1 MPETFDP
8 YYNWLGISPA
18 HQPPNHYQ
26 LLGLRLFEDEPAA
39 IEAAAEERKG
49 MLHTHQQGEHA
60 SLAGQM
66 LNEISLANACL
77 INDNRKA
84 AYDRGLK
91 QSFEAAKT
99 MIRQPKVLGAEQ
111 FIDLLDKRD
120 LLSAEVI
127 AGLRKQVGQAK
138 EPMPAASLAKRLVD
152 AGHLTAA
159 IAKRLLASRAEE
171 DISLSEPVPKE
182 QIKPRPAA
190 ASPSENLDNLEL
202 VPLDDEPTSKRTPAK
217 KRPPAK
223 PKPKSEQKPTQPA
236 TQQPATPAPYDS
248 LLEEEMSSFDSAA
261 ADTAELQP
269 LGGLA
274 EGSQFDAAGG
284 TSLSDKSGRKG
295 LRGLF
300 VRRRIGR
307 KANQWDSVL
316 MLLGGGGLLI
326 LVILL
331 LVLVWASIR
340 ESGDDLFQLAE
351 EQYRA
356 GSYTQA
362 IHRYNNYLEKA
373 PGHVSASIAR
383 VRRGLS
389 QLRQAT
395 ARGTRDWQNSLKTAK
410 QVLDEIA
417 PEKEFNQ
424 SHGDLAVMLLSIAE
438 GLAAQ
443 AQENPDESLVDQ
455 TNEAIDMMEKYVPKS
470 LRRADKIAEI
480 QASLALSVREI
491 GRSQAL
497 SEAIAA
503 MKKATAD
510 GNTPEAY
517 GFRKALLKQYPRLL
531 DDPQLGEA
539 LHEISLAQRDAVK
552 AVAQAQDPVAAE
564 PDSKVLAT
572 MVLTHRAAK
581 AEAPDAQGYVVF
593 AEADGSV
600 YGLDAAT
607 GKVLWQRF
615 VGFGHNGRSLS
626 FPPTAI
632 SAGPGSDALL
642 VDPSRHEVVRV
653 EATTGQPRW
662 RHPIGEPFDAH
673 PVVLGD
679 KILVATESGRLV
691 TIDAQSGRSTGY
703 VQLPQA
709 LPVAPEIDEKRSL
722 MFQAADHSNLF
733 MLDLERGQCKQVFH
747 LGHEVGSLT
756 IPPVLLSRYLMVVVN
771 DRVKDSLLHVLAI
784 EETDDGPT
792 LSAVQQI
799 RLKGHVDT
807 PLLVTGR
814 RVLVAT
820 DIGSVSAFEVT
831 MGEEDTPLKK
841 IAETRLEGQQK
852 RIRFPLVQG
861 GRLWIADQQFTRYDI
876 QASRGQLVPRWIA
889 DEGSAF
895 QQPPVIVGQAIV
907 HVRRKIRLP
916 GVLVSAVSMDE
927 PQHYWETQLATP
939 LAAQPL
945 VDRTDKSLLAVTTT
959 GTVFRLG
966 AAELQGDS
974 MIDQGI
980 AGLDSLELEGPIRD
994 AILVSTGVLAVS
1006 GGAGSKHVFAI
1017 NLKRPQPRFNRL
1029 ALPDPLG
1036 GRPIALGG
1044 GILIPTN
1051 LGQVFLLDPLTGG
1064 KLAEP
1069 FQPAL
1074 DGRTKFT
1081 WTPPIAVAQDR
1092 VVLADRQSGSIFHL
1106 SIKGQPTPQLALV
1119 GRGELSKAIVS
1130 PVGAVGEVVF
1140 VVDSDD
1146 MLRVFQLPRLT
1157 ELEADR
1163 QTLSGRCV
1171 WGPARVADHVMLVAD
1186 DGKHARLLCLDGSG
1200 KLLWQSE
1207 FPTGT
1212 PAGGPAK
1219 VGEQYVLA
1227 FTDGT
1232 LWGIDAATGQV
1243 LGKTEL
1249 GRPLGTGPIRL
1260 GSKLLLGGHD
1270 GNLYLVEP
1278 PQAE

>member
-1 MPETFDP
+1 MSETFDP
-8 YYNWLGISPA
+8 YYIWLGILPA
-18 HQPPNHYQ
+18 NQPPNHYQ
-26 LLGLRLFEDEPAA
+26 LLGLRLFEDEPEA
-39 IEAAAEERKG
+39 IETAAEERKG
-49 MLHTHQQGEHA
+49 MLHTHQQGQHA
-60 SLAGQM
+60 SLAMQL
-66 LNEISLANACL
+66 LNEISLARSCL
-77 INDNRKA
+77 TNDNRKA

-91 QSFEAAKT
+91 QSFEAGKT
-99 MIRQPKVLGAEQ
+99 SIRQLKVLGAEE
-111 FIDLLDKRD
+111 FLDLLDKRD
-120 LLSAEVI
+120 LLPAEVI
-127 AGLRKQVGQAK
+127 APLRKQVAQAT
-138 EPMPAASLAKRLVD
+138 EPIPAASLAKRLVD
-152 AGHLTAA
+152 AGHLTPA

-171 DISLSEPVPKE
+171 DISLAEPAPGE
-182 QIKPRPAA
+182 QIKPQPPAV
-190 ASPSENLDNLEL
+190 SLSDDLDAFEL
-202 VPLDDEPTSKRTPAK
+202 APLDDEPTAKRTPAR

-223 PKPKSEQKPTQPA
+223 PKPVQPA
-236 TQQPATPAPYDS
+236 AGKPATPTPSDS
-248 LLEEEMSSFDSAA
+248 LLEEELSSFDPAT
-261 ADTAELQP
+261 ADTAELEP

-274 EGSQFDAAGG
+274 GGSELDAAGG
-284 TSLSDKSGRKG
+284 TALSAGPNRKG

-307 KANQWDSVL
+307 KANQWDSSL
-316 MLLGGGGLLI
+316 MLLGGGGLLG
-326 LVILL
+326 LVILM
-331 LVLVWASIR
+331 LVLVWASLR
-340 ESGDDLFQLAE
+340 ESGDDLFQQAE

-362 IHRYNNYLEKA
+362 IHRYNHYLEKA
-373 PGHVSASIAR
+373 PGHGSASVAR

-389 QLRQAT
+389 QLRQVT
-395 ARGTRDWQNSLKTAK
+395 GRGTQDWQNSLKTAN
-410 QVLDEIA
+410 QVLGEIA

-455 TNEAIDMMEKYVPKS
+455 TNEAIAMMEKYVPKS

-517 GFRKALLKQYPRLL
+517 NLRKALLKQYPRLI
-531 DDPQLGEA
+531 DDPQLNEA
-539 LHEISLAQRDAVK
+539 LHEISLAQREAVK
-552 AVAQAQDPVAAE
+552 VVQQDQDPVTTE
-564 PDSKVLAT
+564 PDSQVLAT
-572 MVLTHRAAK
+572 MVLTHRAIK
-581 AEAPDAQGYVVF
+581 AEAPDTQGYVVF

-615 VGFGHNGRSLS
+615 VGFGQNGRSLS

-632 SAGPGSDALL
+632 SASPGSDALL
-642 VDPSRHEVVRV
+642 VDPLRHEVVRV
-653 EATTGQPRW
+653 EATTGRPRW

-673 PVVLGD
+673 PVILGD

-691 TIDAQSGRSTGY
+691 TLDTESGQSTGY
-703 VQLPQA
+703 IQLPQP
-709 LPVAPEIDEKRSL
+709 LPVAPDIDEKRSL
-722 MFQAADHSNLF
+722 IFQPADHSNLF
-733 MLDLERGQCKQVFH
+733 MLGLDGGQCKQVFH
-747 LGHEVGSLT
+747 LGHQLGSLT
-756 IPPVLLSRYLMVVVN
+756 VPPVLLSRYLMVAVN

-784 EETDDGPT
+784 EEGDDGPT
-792 LSAVQQI
+792 LRAVQQI

-831 MGEEDTPLKK
+831 MAEEDTPLKEV
-841 IAETRLEGQQK
+841 AETRLAGQQK

-861 GRLWIADQQFTRYDI
+861 GRLWIADQEFARYDI
-876 QASRGQLVPRWIA
+876 QASRALFVPRWIA

-895 QQPPVIVGQAIV
+895 QQPPVIVGQAII
-907 HVRRKIRLP
+907 HVRRKIGLP
-916 GVLVSAVSMDE
+916 GVLVSAVAMDE

-945 VDRTDKSLLAVTTT
+945 VDREDESLLAVTAT

-974 MIDQGI
+974 MIDRGI
-980 AGLDSLELEGPIRD
+980 ASLDSMELEGPVRNIL
-994 AILVSTGVLAVS
+994 LVSTGVLAVS
-1006 GGAGSKHVFAI
+1006 GDAGSKHVFAI
-1017 NLKRPQPRFNRL
+1017 DLKRPQPRFNRL

-1044 GILIPTN
+1044 GILVPTN
-1051 LGQVFLLDPLTGG
+1051 LGQVFLLDPISGG
-1064 KLAEP
+1064 KLAET

-1081 WTPPIAVAQDR
+1081 WTAPAAVAEDR
-1092 VVLADRQSGSIFHL
+1092 VVLADGQSGAIYHL

-1119 GRGELSKAIVS
+1119 GKGELSTPIAS
-1130 PVGAVGEVVF
+1130 PVGAIGEVVY
-1140 VVDSDD
+1140 VVDSQH

-1163 QTLSGRCV
+1163 QTLPGRCV

-1186 DGKHARLLCLDGSG
+1186 DGEHARLLCLDGSG

-1212 PAGGPAK
+1212 PAGSPVK
-1219 VGEQYVLA
+1219 VAQQYVLA
-1227 FTDGT
+1227 FADGT
-1232 LWGIDAATGQV
+1232 LWGIDPATGQV
-1243 LGKTEL
+1243 RGKTEL

-1270 GNLYLVEP
+1270 GNLYLVDP